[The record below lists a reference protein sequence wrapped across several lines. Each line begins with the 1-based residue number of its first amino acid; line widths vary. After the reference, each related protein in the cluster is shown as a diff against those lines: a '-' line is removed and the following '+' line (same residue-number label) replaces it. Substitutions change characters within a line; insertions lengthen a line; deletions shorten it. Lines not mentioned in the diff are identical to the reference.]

1 MTVARRFDP
10 VDGRALVPLPA
21 FSLAER
27 TVEIL
32 SPGTSALWIVVP
44 AYDEAERITETLD
57 ALAGQLVPAV
67 ICVVDNG
74 STDPTVEIVRRWAR
88 EHPAVP
94 LRLAHEPEKGTGAA
108 ADTGIRVAIAADARL
123 VLRTDADCLPAPDW
137 SMRLADS
144 LARGHDF
151 VIGRTIPRSDLE
163 PLHWWE
169 PGVIEALMRISDVV
183 GRARRS
189 NHGPEYRTR
198 YRLPIGNNLGVRAE
212 AYVASGG
219 FPRSRIEEVHEDR
232 ALMNRMRRVTPRI
245 GTERRAI
252 VATSIRRLRAYG
264 LVGILRW
271 YLDHGGGHRTVD
283 VR

>member
-1 MTVARRFDP
+1 MTAGSRFDP

-21 FSLAER
+21 FTLDDRVVEDLA
-27 TVEIL
+27 
-32 SPGTSALWIVVP
+32 PGASGLWIVVP
-44 AYDEAERITETLD
+44 AYDEAERICETLD
-57 ALAGQLVPAV
+57 ALTRQLVPAV

-74 STDPTVEIVRRWAR
+74 SSDPTVEIVRRWSAA
-88 EHPAVP
+88 HPGLP

-108 ADTGIRVAIAADARL
+108 ADTGIRVAIAAGATL

-137 SMRLADS
+137 SMRLADA

-151 VIGRTIPRSDLE
+151 VIGRTVPRSDLQ

-169 PGVIEALMRISDVV
+169 PGVIEALMRISDLV
-183 GRARRS
+183 GRVRRS
-189 NHGPEYRTR
+189 NHGPEYRTH

-232 ALMNRMRRVTPRI
+232 ALMNRMRRVTARI
-245 GTERRAI
+245 GTERQAI